1 MRASSRKLLVLLA
14 ALLAIAFAIY
24 RFGGTLH
31 GASFSGTK
39 LWLAVRHA
47 NPYLLLISVAG
58 IYICYAIR
66 ALRWG
71 VFQQNLGAS
80 NFWPIYGMTLA
91 GFAAV
96 FLLGRPG
103 EPIRP
108 LLLARKEKLP
118 VADMYGIYALERIFD
133 VVSAAAIAGMA
144 LLAEK
149 RHVPVANTTG
159 AVLIGGVVG
168 VIAFLV
174 YFRLHGT
181 AALERALR
189 GWRKAQGWRVK
200 VAEITLGFGRGV
212 QIIRSWGEL
221 LWAIVLSVAHWALVF
236 VVYVWVTRS
245 FGGKF
250 AELSLADGLLLMAF
264 TLAGSI
270 FQLPLAGGGSQL
282 AAISV
287 YKFFGIETEA
297 ATAAAIVL
305 WLITF
310 AACSIVGAPL
320 LVHQGLSLGKLK
332 ELAVQEKEKEVAEL
346 ERESLPE
353 GANEQVARRDA
364 E

>member
-1 MRASSRKLLVLLA
+1 MRSSWWKLLILLA
-14 ALLAIAFAIY
+14 ALLAVASAIY

-39 LWLAVRHA
+39 LWLAVRGA
-47 NPYLLLISVAG
+47 NPYLLLISLLA
-58 IYICYAIR
+58 IYACYALR

-80 NFWPIYGMTLA
+80 NFWPIYEMTLG

-96 FLLGRPG
+96 FLLGRAG
-103 EPIRP
+103 EPLRP

-133 VVSAAAIAGMA
+133 VISAAVVAGIA
-144 LLAEK
+144 LLVEK

-159 AVLIGGVVG
+159 TLLIVGVAG
-168 VIAFLV
+168 VIAFLI

-181 AALERALR
+181 AALEKAFR
-189 GWRKAQGWRVK
+189 GWQESPGWRGK
-200 VAEITLGFGRGV
+200 VAGTILGFARGV
-212 QIIRSWGEL
+212 RIIRTWSEL
-221 LWAIVLSVAHWALVF
+221 GLAILLSAAHWGLVF
-236 VVYVWVTRS
+236 LVYVWITYS
-245 FGGKF
+245 FRGKF
-250 AELSLADGLLLMAF
+250 VQLSFADVLLLMAF

-287 YKFFGIETEA
+287 YKFFGIENEP

-310 AACSIVGAPL
+310 AACSLVGVPS
-320 LVHQGLSLGKLK
+320 LVHEGFSIGKLK
-332 ELAVQEKEKEVAEL
+332 ELAEHEKEIPAG
-346 ERESLPE
+346 REE
-353 GANEQVARRDA
+353 GH
-364 E
+364 

>member
-1 MRASSRKLLVLLA
+1 MRSPFRKLLVLA
-14 ALLAIAFAIY
+14 AVLLAVAFAAY

-31 GASFSGTK
+31 GASFSAAK
-39 LWLAVRHA
+39 LWLAVRGA
-47 NPYLLLISVAG
+47 NPYLLLISVLA
-58 IYICYAIR
+58 IYGCYAIR
-66 ALRWG
+66 AVRWG

-80 NFWPIYGMTLA
+80 NFWQIYGMTLG

-96 FLLGRPG
+96 FLLGRAG
-103 EPIRP
+103 EPVRP

-133 VVSAAAIAGMA
+133 IVSAAVIAGIA
-144 LLAEK
+144 LLVEQ

-159 AVLIGGVVG
+159 GILIGGVVG
-168 VIAFLV
+168 AIGFLL

-181 AALERALR
+181 AALERVLQR
-189 GWRKAQGWRVK
+189 WQESHGWRAKLARTV
-200 VAEITLGFGRGV
+200 LGFARGV

-221 LWAIVLSVAHWALVF
+221 ALAILFSVAHWALVF
-236 VVYVWVTRS
+236 LVYIWITRS
-245 FGGKF
+245 FGGRF
-250 AELSLADGLLLMAF
+250 ESLTAADALLLMAF

-287 YKFFGIETEA
+287 YKFFGIENEP

-310 AACSIVGAPL
+310 AACSLVGVPL
-320 LVHQGLSLGKLK
+320 LVHEGFSVGKLK
-332 ELAVQEKEKEVAEL
+332 QMAEEKKEAAA
-346 ERESLPE
+346 S
-353 GANEQVARRDA
+353 QDMRRHA
-364 E
+364 S

>member
-1 MRASSRKLLVLLA
+1 MRSSTKKLLVLLA
-14 ALLAIAFAIY
+14 AVLAVVFAIY

-31 GASFSGTK
+31 GASFSGAK
-39 LWLAVRHA
+39 LWLAIRNA
-47 NPYLLLISVAG
+47 NPYLLLISVVA
-58 IYICYAIR
+58 IYGCYALR

-80 NFWPIYGMTLA
+80 NFWPIYGMTLS

-96 FLLGRPG
+96 FLLGRAG
-103 EPIRP
+103 EPVRP

-133 VVSAAAIAGMA
+133 VVSAAVIAGIA
-144 LLAEK
+144 LLVEK

-159 AVLIGGVVG
+159 ALLIGGVAG
-168 VIAFLV
+168 VIGFLV

-181 AALERALR
+181 AALERALSGWQKSH
-189 GWRKAQGWRVK
+189 GWREKIAG
-200 VAEITLGFGRGV
+200 TLLGFARGV

-221 LWAIVLSVAHWALVF
+221 ALAIFFSAAHWALVF
-236 VVYVWVTRS
+236 VVYIWITHS

-250 AELSLADGLLLMAF
+250 AELTAADALLLMAF
-264 TLAGSI
+264 TLAGSV

-297 ATAAAIVL
+297 ATAAAMVL

-310 AACSIVGAPL
+310 AACSLVGVPL
-320 LVHQGLSLGKLK
+320 LVHEGFSFGKLK
-332 ELAVQEKEKEVAEL
+332 KLAEH
-346 ERESLPE
+346 ESE
-353 GANEQVARRDA
+353 SATR
-364 E
+364 

>member
-1 MRASSRKLLVLLA
+1 MLA
-14 ALLAIAFAIY
+14 ALLAVGFAVY

-39 LWLAVRHA
+39 LWLAIRNA
-47 NPYLLLISVAG
+47 NLYLLLASLLA
-58 IYICYAIR
+58 IYACYAIR

-80 NFWPIYGMTLA
+80 NFWSIYGMTLA

-133 VVSAAAIAGMA
+133 VVSAAAIAGIA
-144 LLAEK
+144 LLVEK
-149 RHVPVANTTG
+149 RQVPVANTTG
-159 AVLIGGVVG
+159 VVLIGGVVG
-168 VIAFLV
+168 VTCFLA

-181 AALERALR
+181 AALEKALH
-189 GWRKAQGWRVK
+189 GWRVSQGWRVK
-200 VAEITLGFGRGV
+200 VAEIVLGFARGV
-212 QIIRSWGEL
+212 QIIRSWSEL
-221 LWAIVLSVAHWALVF
+221 WLAIVLSAAHWALVF
-236 VVYVWVTRS
+236 VVYVWITHS

-250 AELSLADGLLLMAF
+250 GELSWGDALLLMAF
-264 TLAGSI
+264 TLAGSV

-287 YKFFGIETEA
+287 YKFFGIETEP

-310 AACSIVGAPL
+310 AACSVVGAPL
-320 LVHQGLSLGKLK
+320 LVHQGLGLGKLK
-332 ELAVQEKEKEVAEL
+332 QLAQQEQEKEVAEF
-346 ERESLPE
+346 E
-353 GANEQVARRDA
+353 RDA
-364 E
+364 AERGK